1 MVPPNER
8 ADGARSLRGH
18 EDEGASER
26 RLWAAA
32 VVSVF
37 ILIVEIVGG
46 ILANSLAL
54 LSDAGHVF
62 FDIFSIGLAIYA
74 ARICVLPAT
83 ATSSFGLHRAE
94 VLAALA
100 NGITLIALAMLIFY
114 EAVQRLMSPQVVRGM
129 EMLVVAITGLA
140 ANLVGLVLLR
150 KHQHGD
156 LNVRGAYLH
165 ILGDTASSIAVIAGG
180 GLIMLTGYTRID
192 PALSVFIGILIIAG
206 AYNLIKEAMDILL
219 ERTPADIDILEVQK
233 KVEQIK
239 GVSSMHD
246 LHIWSLCTN
255 VRALNAHIVLKPRAR
270 DGSDEVALELRHLLS
285 DRFNISHV
293 TVQFEDEKCCDIHHH

>member
-1 MVPPNER
+1 MEPTFER

-18 EDEGASER
+18 GEEESSER

-32 VVSVF
+32 VVSVS

-83 ATSSFGLHRAE
+83 ATSSFGMHRAE

-114 EAVQRLMSPQVVRGM
+114 EAVQRLMSPQAVRGM
-129 EMLVVAITGLA
+129 EMLVVAIIGLG
-140 ANLVGLVLLR
+140 ANLVGLVLLH

-165 ILGDTASSIAVIAGG
+165 ILGDTGSSIAVIVGG

-192 PALSVFIGILIIAG
+192 PGLSVFIGILIIAG

-219 ERTPADIDILEVQK
+219 ERTPADIDVLEVQK
-233 KVEQIK
+233 RIEQIK
-239 GVSSMHD
+239 GVSAMHD

-255 VRALNAHIVLKPRAR
+255 VRALNAHIVLKPGAR
-270 DGSDEVALELRHLLS
+270 DGSDEVARELRHLLS
-285 DRFNISHV
+285 DRFNISHT
-293 TVQFEDEKCCDIHHH
+293 TVQFEDEQCCDTHLH